1 MVDAYMER
9 FMELVDPAI
18 VQTQVVDVLNEDADL
33 AEQVEACLERA
44 FLKELEK
51 PAFTRQAEAS
61 SEKYAALLHAQ
72 RESRLHI
79 DDKGAARATWLTV
92 QVETDKEVVLHVGV
106 G

>member
-18 VQTQVVDVLNEDADL
+18 VQTQVVEVLNEDADL

-51 PAFTRQAEAS
+51 PTFTRQAEAS
-61 SEKYAALLHAQ
+61 SEKYTALLQAQ
-72 RESRLHI
+72 RESRLRI

-92 QVETDKEVVLHVGV
+92 QVESDKEVVLHVGV
-106 G
+106 A